1 MMFSLQLRI
10 QFSIVNLKF
19 FKCVYCPLHFN
30 RDSSS
35 QNLYAM
41 ILDAAGRLLALV
53 SRNPPLKT
61 WKMLLLFVT
70 ELACQKKRHRHT
82 FGQKFEFCSKT
93 LIYKL
98 NSNDVHKVYN
108 FQWNSYLVY
117 ALDIFYI
124 ILNSKI
130 WNYFWTYF

>member
-1 MMFSLQLRI
+1 MFSLQLRI
-10 QFSIVNLKF
+10 QFSIVNFPF
-19 FKCVYCPLHFN
+19 FKCVYCALQLIDI
-30 RDSSS
+30 RYSSS

-41 ILDAAGRLLALV
+41 ILDAEGRLLASV

-108 FQWNSYLVY
+108 FHWNSYLVY
-117 ALDIFYI
+117 ALDICYNKF
-124 ILNSKI
+124 
-130 WNYFWTYF
+130 

>member
-1 MMFSLQLRI
+1 MT
-10 QFSIVNLKF
+10 
-19 FKCVYCPLHFN
+19 
-30 RDSSS
+30 
-35 QNLYAM
+35 
-41 ILDAAGRLLALV
+41 LDAAGRPLASV

-124 ILNSKI
+124 ILNSNLELFLSSVRRSACTI
-130 WNYFWTYF
+130 LPHPGFFCIFFFSLLSRFSPYFCTA